1 MAGGFEQAGARLVGS
16 ELRRLLVIPAA
27 LVAAGCSAPV
37 AGSGQ
42 PPTMADSSRVDMCTI
57 LTDQELS
64 QLGARPDS
72 REPVDRPGSV
82 GCSWRGTPFAL
93 TLERD
98 AETVAAYKARDRG
111 PALITFAENT
121 VNGRAGVR
129 FGVEH
134 DGTDCEQLIDGGSVS
149 LVVSV
154 APALSVNR
162 PKVDS
167 CAEALRIAQMIE
179 PRLPKMSG

>member
-1 MAGGFEQAGARLVGS
+1 MS
-16 ELRRLLVIPAA
+16 AA
-27 LVAAGCSAPV
+27 VLIATGCGAPV
-37 AGSGQ
+37 SGTA
-42 PPTMADSSRVDMCTI
+42 PPPAVADSSRVDMCTI
-57 LTDQELS
+57 LTDQELH
-64 QLGARPDS
+64 QLGIKLDS
-72 REPVDRPGSV
+72 REPVEQPGSV
-82 GCSWRGTPFAL
+82 GCYWQGTSFAL

-98 AETVAAYKARDRG
+98 EETVASYKARQRG

-129 FGVEH
+129 FGVEQ

-154 APALSVNR
+154 APALNAKS
-162 PKVDS
+162 PASEVDS

-179 PRLPKMSG
+179 PRLPKVAR

>member
-1 MAGGFEQAGARLVGS
+1 MAGSFEPASAGSLM
-16 ELRRLLVIPAA
+16 RRFPMVAVA
-27 LVAAGCSAPV
+27 LIAAGCASVPASAPP
-37 AGSGQ
+37 A
-42 PPTMADSSRVDMCTI
+42 TAADSSQVDMCTI

-64 QLGARPDS
+64 QLGIKLDT
-72 REPVDRPGSV
+72 REPVDRPSSV

-98 AETVAAYKARDRG
+98 TETIAAYKARQPG

-129 FGVEH
+129 FGVER

-154 APALSVNR
+154 APALSANG
-162 PKVDS
+162 PKPES

-179 PRLPKMSG
+179 PRLPKMDS

>member
-1 MAGGFEQAGARLVGS
+1 M
-16 ELRRLLVIPAA
+16 RRLLTVAVA
-27 LVAAGCSAPV
+27 LVAAGCGASVSGSAPPPPV
-37 AGSGQ
+37 ADSGQ
-42 PPTMADSSRVDMCTI
+42 VDMCTI

-64 QLGARPDS
+64 QLGLKLDT
-72 REPVDRPGSV
+72 REPVEQPGSV
-82 GCSWRGTPFAL
+82 GCYWRGTPYAL
-93 TLERD
+93 SLERD
-98 AETVAAYKARDRG
+98 KETVATYKARQRG

-129 FGVEH
+129 FGVET

-154 APALSVNR
+154 APAISATR
-162 PKVDS
+162 PKIDS

-179 PRLPKMSG
+179 PRLPKVRS

>member
-1 MAGGFEQAGARLVGS
+1 MAGGFEQAGVRLVGS
-16 ELRRLLVIPAA
+16 ETRRLLVIVVA
-27 LVAAGCSAPV
+27 LVAAGCGAPGPGNAPPTV
-37 AGSGQ
+37 ADSGQ
-42 PPTMADSSRVDMCTI
+42 VDMCTI
-57 LTDQELS
+57 LTDQELT

-72 REPVDRPGSV
+72 RELVDRPGSV

-98 AETVAAYKARDRG
+98 GETVAAYKARDRG

-134 DGTDCEQLIDGGSVS
+134 GGTDCEQLIDGGSVS

-154 APALSVNR
+154 APALSVTG